1 MTKNATVT
9 DMLMMKS
16 IIIMI
21 VSMVSVILFVMLSP
35 CVGRFKAISPVWEG
49 RGYNTDNTKETNA
62 IKNSKAAFL
71 LHVVTLC

>member
-1 MTKNATVT
+1 MFSTIR
-9 DMLMMKS
+9 S
-16 IIIMI
+16 IFL
-21 VSMVSVILFVMLSP
+21 SMLSP